1 MYKIELL
8 VLLCLVSAFI
18 GMCLCILFNR
28 YFKRNKFDGSLP
40 IAKNVRIIMS
50 REISDVDMMMAII
63 NLSRMKFEIDKLQK
77 IDKREEFKKMLN
89 EVIDEVY
96 DDRQGTN

>member
-1 MYKIELL
+1 
-8 VLLCLVSAFI
+8 
-18 GMCLCILFNR
+18 
-28 YFKRNKFDGSLP
+28 
-40 IAKNVRIIMS
+40 MS

-96 DDRQGTN
+96 DDRQGTNWTI